1 MVANKCGSGW
11 ASYIFFVSYVI
22 IVMQIFLNLFV
33 AIIIDSFMNQSDA
46 CKEGTIQTEDI
57 ETF

>member
-46 CKEGTIQTEDI
+46 AKEGTV
-57 ETF
+57 